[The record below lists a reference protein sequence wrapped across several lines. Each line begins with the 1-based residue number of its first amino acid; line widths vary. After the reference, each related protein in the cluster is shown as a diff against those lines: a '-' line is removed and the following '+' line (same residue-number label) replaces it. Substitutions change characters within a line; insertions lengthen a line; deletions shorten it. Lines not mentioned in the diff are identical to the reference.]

1 MAAVPVIHQAIF
13 GYDAGHNLLS
23 SSCQLTSESR
33 RLLAV
38 LTDASGPWPASGFER
53 VFTGTPLPDMPF
65 YALFCTWPAPE
76 MPRPGCVWS
85 QVLLIDLADLARLKN
100 LVELRD
106 YFQKPADFDKHK
118 YSEPLLLSGKQI
130 RTAPLISN
138 SKLDCER
145 LLMGL
150 YGTPESPCVIQAP
163 DSRYYED
170 LIFALWSQ
178 QWPRLRRNFRF
189 STGSFSDR
197 GRSGAAFDLQIYP
210 ESSRREPLK
219 GNDEQSRDDEGWIQ
233 LAVDDLLKPDGKK
246 FRSFLNAYGTDTN
259 NPRRAFAKL
268 AAAFEMVVIEPS
280 ADWTEKLRA
289 IGNLFPEKTEAVLL
303 KEKLIG
309 SEDLDHAWESAD
321 FLLGANEASAY
332 SKVSFNHAGLAPLLW
347 KNKQEK
353 VLTLIGRLLRKQ
365 ENPAASAFVQAVA
378 KTVQPDELKYVSDKQ
393 AELIPIFLNYQP
405 SLAFDA
411 IIWNLPIHI
420 QWQINEV
427 LEKLS
432 LGQEDW
438 GKILAAKFIA
448 ATSVAVE
455 ETVSKAG
462 SFAFKGALGWLE
474 KPLAQDF
481 LPSEGWRRALAG
493 AAIERLTSSE
503 PLSPASLAFCSWFV
517 PAEIIRQGLTAS
529 RPDVQQ
535 LARHPLD
542 QLPGPLR
549 IRTAFLLV
557 TLGLRSTGQE
567 GMKPI
572 LRGYFEVYDALAAN
586 DFPWESWSL
595 LVNELPQPGWWKDW
609 DRCERLRQAV
619 KQWLHKYVNN
629 GNPLL
634 EAAVSKKQSQIA
646 RLTLSEEYGEDRF
659 ID

>member
-1 MAAVPVIHQAIF
+1 MAAAPVIHQAIF

-23 SSCQLTSESR
+23 SSCQMTSESR

-53 VFTGTPLPDMPF
+53 VFTGTPLPDMPY

-85 QVLLIDLADLARLKN
+85 QVLLIDLADLARLTN
-100 LVELRD
+100 LDELRD
-106 YFQKPADFDKHK
+106 YFQRPTDFDKQK
-118 YSEPLLLSGKQI
+118 YSEPLLPPSKQI
-130 RTAPLISN
+130 RTSSRISA

-145 LLMGL
+145 LLLAL
-150 YGTPESPCVIQAP
+150 YGTPESPCAIQAP
-163 DSRYYED
+163 DFGYYED
-170 LIFALWSQ
+170 LVFGLWSQ

-210 ESSRREPLK
+210 ESSRREPVK
-219 GNDEQSRDDEGWIQ
+219 NIDAQARENGGWIL
-233 LAVDDLLKPDGKK
+233 LAVDDLLEPDAKK

-259 NPRRAFAKL
+259 NPRSAFAKL
-268 AAAFEMVVIEPS
+268 AAAFELVVLEPG
-280 ADWTEKLRA
+280 ADWKEKLRA
-289 IGNLFPEKTEAVLL
+289 IGKLFPEKAEAVLL

-321 FLLGANEASAY
+321 FLLGSNDASAY
-332 SKVSFNHAGLAPLLW
+332 SKVSFDHAGLAPLLW
-347 KNKQEK
+347 KNKRER
-353 VLTLIGRLLRKQ
+353 VLSLIGRLLRKQ

-378 KTVQPDELKYVSDKQ
+378 KAVQPDELKYVSDNQ

-405 SLAFDA
+405 SLAFDTTT
-411 IIWNLPIHI
+411 WNLPTHI

-427 LEKLS
+427 LEKLP
-432 LGQEDW
+432 LEQEDW

-448 ATSVAVE
+448 ASAVAVE

-462 SFAFKGALGWLE
+462 SYAIKGAFGWLE

-493 AAIERLTSSE
+493 AAIERLTSPD

-517 PAEIIRQGLTAS
+517 PSETIRQVLTAS

-542 QLPGPLR
+542 QLPCPLR

-557 TLGLRSTGQE
+557 TLGLRSTGLE

-595 LVNELPQPGWWKDW
+595 LVNELPQPGWWRDW

-619 KQWLHKYVNN
+619 KQWLYKYVNT

-634 EAAVSKKQSQIA
+634 EAASSKKQSEIA
-646 RLTLSEEYGEDRF
+646 RLTLSEEDSEGRF